1 MNHRRYKETNLGKL
15 LGCGSIL
22 ETKQNRTEF
31 EEKALRGLKRSLACK
46 FIVAILFCIALFWSA
61 LLFCMATDHDDGGY
75 LIETS
80 YVRNGQVK
88 YGSDDTWYD
97 VSNMGYDEGD
107 WLYLY
112 INPDTKLLEFTRSM
126 NEVKAEQGARESEL
140 LTKALMIFGAG
151 MAVLVVGLI
160 IALGV
165 FETPFR
171 RWVKEYRGNRL

>member
-15 LGCGSIL
+15 LKWVSFL
-22 ETKQNRTEF
+22 EEKKNRTDV
-31 EEKALRGLKRSLACK
+31 EEKALKGLKRSLTCK
-46 FIVAILFCIALFWSA
+46 FFVAIVVCIAVCWSIW
-61 LLFCMATDHDDGGY
+61 LFCMATDHDDGGY

-80 YVRNGQVK
+80 YVRNGQIK

-97 VSNMGYDEGD
+97 VSDMGYEEGT

-112 INPDTKLLEFTRSM
+112 INPDTKLLEYTRAM

-140 LTKALMIFGAG
+140 ITKALTIFGAG
-151 MAVLVVGLI
+151 MVVLVVGLI

-171 RWVKEYRGNRL
+171 RWIKEYRGNRL